1 MRGMQAGEQE
11 DWEYHS
17 LGHMDDSQL
26 EGASGEGWW
35 QQHGKSPQ
43 HCADNF

>member
-26 EGASGEGWW
+26 EGRHILYLEHSSSGV
-35 QQHGKSPQ
+35 HVSI
-43 HCADNF
+43 